1 MGMRTAFAFAGA
13 LLGAVALGRS
23 ASAQTIHTG
32 VDATF
37 APHAMP
43 KLGGGIEGFNVD
55 MAEEIARRLHRPIEI
70 EATQFSA
77 LIPGLNA
84 KKYHW
89 IAAPTTVT
97 PERAKAMLFTEG
109 YLDTDFQFLQKA
121 VTPEIKSLDDLKGKT
136 LALNKGSAYESWA
149 KENEAKYGFKYDVY
163 DTNPDAVQAVLSGR
177 ADANLAGNTAV
188 AWAAKLN
195 PQLKLAYTI
204 KTGLVWSIPFRI
216 DDNAN
221 RDIVDDIVKC
231 MKMDG
236 TFAKLHEKWFGIKP
250 APDSSTVKVFPGHG
264 VPGMPGYQEKAE
276 PPKCS

>member
-1 MGMRTAFAFAGA
+1 MRTAIIRAGA
-13 LLGAVALGRS
+13 LLGAVLLCGG

-55 MAEEIARRLHRPIEI
+55 MAEEIAKRLHRPIEI

-84 KKYHW
+84 KKYDW

-97 PERAKAMLFTEG
+97 LERAKAMLFTED

-121 VTPEIKSLDDLKGKT
+121 GAAEIKSLDDLKGKT
-136 LALNKGSAYESWA
+136 LALNKGSAYEAWA
-149 KENEAKYGFKYDVY
+149 KENQAKYGFKYDVY

-216 DDNAN
+216 DDGAN

-236 TFAKLHEKWFGIKP
+236 TFTKLHEKWFGIKP
-250 APDSSTVKVFPGHG
+250 TPDSSTVKVFPGHG
-264 VPGMPGYQEKAE
+264 VPGMPGYEEKAA